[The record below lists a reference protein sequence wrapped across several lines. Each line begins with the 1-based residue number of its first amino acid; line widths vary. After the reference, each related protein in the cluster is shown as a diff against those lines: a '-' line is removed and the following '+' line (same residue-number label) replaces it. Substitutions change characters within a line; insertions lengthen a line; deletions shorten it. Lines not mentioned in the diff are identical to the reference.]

1 MRTKILLGI
10 CIVAVLLAS
19 TVDARRKKVAAKPH
33 AEGSLVKEATS
44 ATFRDVVLDPTL
56 PVMVAIY
63 DTDNAKTTEVLA
75 ASIETC
81 AAELKNLVEFVYLDG
96 SSADGKELAQ
106 NFGIQQAPTLILFN
120 SELVPVPGGQD
131 GQFMKNPLGYE
142 GDGTAASMM
151 KFILSSI
158 TLNHIERVSSD
169 HELADFFAKYSGL
182 DLPRFLYFTEQ
193 TSVSPLYV
201 ALSNRFRYGGVFGVA
216 FANNSAEVQTRYG
229 VTQFPSLIALTPAG
243 SNDDEVSVM
252 ANVTKDS
259 TLDQLKEF
267 IEAHVLPLERQ
278 VVVRPSM
285 YLEEERLRQKEKDHA
300 KMVKALPVQ
309 LVKTKKEW
317 VNLCLTRKKGLCM
330 AVFLEDVSNEE
341 KIPYELLANVTFKVA
356 AKSSQELQIVVID
369 GLHNYEIVNHF
380 GMANGL
386 PDAIVLNP
394 AKRSYVNLVGSITE
408 RGLTNFYLDKAIK
421 AQGKPYK
428 AKKVPKFVK
437 TPKEQ
442 SEDGDISDEEL

>member
-1 MRTKILLGI
+1 MKVDFVALCIIAMMLLSS
-10 CIVAVLLAS
+10 AE
-19 TVDARRKKVAAKPH
+19 ARRKKVAAKPH
-33 AEGSLVKEATS
+33 AEDGLVKEATS
-44 ATFRDVVLDPTL
+44 VSFRDVVLDPTL

-63 DTDNAKTTEVLA
+63 DTDNVKTTEILA
-75 ASIETC
+75 AAIETC
-81 AAELKNLVEFVYLDG
+81 AAELKNLVEFVYVDG
-96 SSADGKELAQ
+96 SSADGKQLAQ

-120 SELVPVPGGQD
+120 SELVPVPGGQE

-158 TLNHIERVSSD
+158 SLNHVERVAND

-193 TSVSPLYV
+193 TSVSPLYI

-216 FANNSAEVQTRYG
+216 FANSSAEVQTRYG
-229 VTQFPSLIALTPAG
+229 VKQFPTLIALTPAG
-243 SNDDEVSVM
+243 NNDDEVSVM
-252 ANVTKDS
+252 ANLNKDS
-259 TLDQLKEF
+259 SFDQVKEF
-267 IEAHVLPLERQ
+267 IESHVLPIERQ
-278 VVVRPSM
+278 AIIRPSM
-285 YLEEERLRQKEKDHA
+285 YPEEERLRQKEKDHA
-300 KMVKALPVQ
+300 KMIKALPVQ
-309 LVKTKKEW
+309 LVRTKKEW
-317 VNLCLTRKKGLCM
+317 VKLCLTRKKGLCM
-330 AVFLEDVSNEE
+330 AVFLDDVSEE
-341 KIPYELLANVTFKVA
+341 KIPYELLANVTYKVA

-380 GMANGL
+380 GMVNGL
-386 PDAIVLNP
+386 PDAVVLNP
-394 AKRSYVNLVGSITE
+394 AKRSFVNLVGSITE

-437 TPKEQ
+437 TPAQQ
-442 SEDGDISDEEL
+442 SEDGDISDEEEL